1 MNAII
6 GPLELLI
13 DAASDQEQ
21 SELARTAL
29 AGSRAMLSLID
40 DILDYS
46 RLAGGELRLRE
57 VAFEIS
63 EALDGIIGDF
73 AEQAHEKGLELKL
86 HDESPH
92 PMLLAGDP
100 ARLGQV
106 LLNLVGNAI
115 KFTDRGEVAVGV
127 RCESETPL
135 EATLRFTVVDTGIGI
150 AKETEGKLFAPFAQG
165 DGSSTRRHGG
175 SGLGLAI
182 AAQIVERL
190 GGEIGFDSRPGAG
203 STFWFTA
210 RLRKAPPSMAKLGAV
225 ADRFRVG
232 RPTTAAI

>member
-1 MNAII
+1 
-6 GPLELLI
+6 
-13 DAASDQEQ
+13 
-21 SELARTAL
+21 
-29 AGSRAMLSLID
+29 MLSLID

-57 VAFEIS
+57 VVFEVS
-63 EALDGIIGDF
+63 DTLDGIIGDF
-73 AEQAHEKGLELKL
+73 AEQAHEKGLELKVL
-86 HDESPH
+86 DQTPH

-115 KFTDRGEVAVGV
+115 KFTDRGEVSVVA

-135 EATLRFTVVDTGIGI
+135 EAILRFTVVDTGIGI
-150 AKETEGKLFAPFAQG
+150 AKEVERKLFAPFEQG
-165 DGSSTRRHGG
+165 DGSSTRRYGG

-182 AAQIVERL
+182 AAQLVHRF
-190 GGEIGFDSRPGAG
+190 GGEIGVEGRAAPG

-210 RLRKAPPSMAKLGAV
+210 RLRKAPASMAKRA
-225 ADRFRVG
+225 AMPNQFRAA
-232 RPTTAAI
+232 RPKAYLLDLLPKGEK